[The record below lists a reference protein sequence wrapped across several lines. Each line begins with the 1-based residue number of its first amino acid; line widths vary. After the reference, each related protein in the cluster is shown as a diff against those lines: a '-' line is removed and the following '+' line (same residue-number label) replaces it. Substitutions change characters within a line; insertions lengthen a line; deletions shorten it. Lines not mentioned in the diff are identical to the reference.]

1 MAKYPVRVSAAG
13 KRDLLDSYRWGVEHW
28 GEDNA
33 ADWLN
38 KIEREVITRLAHF
51 PFAFPVAPE
60 SADLPIE
67 VRQFKFDRYRVLFT
81 VKMKEVLVL
90 RVRGPFKGK
99 TGT

>member
-1 MAKYPVRVSAAG
+1 MAKHTVRISAAA

-28 GEDNA
+28 GKDNA

-38 KIEREVITRLAHF
+38 KIEREVITRLALF

-60 SADLPIE
+60 SAELPVE
-67 VRQFKFDRYRVLFT
+67 VRQFKFGRYRVLFT
-81 VKMKEVLVL
+81 VKKNNVLVL
-90 RVRGPFKGK
+90 RVRGPFTGK